1 MDLGERE
8 GRRRGCEE
16 RREWKL
22 GNIRDV
28 IYERNINKKK
38 KREENKKQSWG
49 VTNCSIVLRIL
60 FIFL

>member
-38 KREENKKQSWG
+38 KENKKQPWG
-49 VTNCSIVLRIL
+49 VTNCSSFKDFVY
-60 FIFL
+60 FFL